1 MNVSIL
7 PVPILSLKKFNR
19 MTDMNIRLDYSDIKF
34 QENGKLK
41 LLIIVGTRPEI
52 IRLAAVINKCRV
64 YFDCSLAH
72 TGQNYDYNLNGV
84 FFHDLKLQAP
94 EVYMDAVGDDLGATV
109 GNIINCS
116 YKLMVQTCPD
126 ALLVLGDTNS
136 CLSVIGA
143 KRLHIP
149 IFHMEDGNRCFD
161 ECLPEE
167 TNRRIVDIIS
177 DVNMCYSEHARRYLN
192 ASGIAK
198 ERTYVTGSPMAE
210 VLHENLKDIEASDI
224 HSRLGLEKGKY
235 ILLSAHREENIDT
248 EKNFLSLFTAINK
261 LAEKYDMPILYSCH
275 PRSRKRLEMSG
286 FVLDSRVIQH
296 EPLGFHD
303 YNCLQMNAY
312 AVVSDSGT
320 LPEESSFFISVGHA
334 FPAVC
339 IRTSTE
345 RPEALDKGVFV
356 LAGIDGQSLLQAVE
370 TAVDMN
376 NNGDHGLPVPDYTD
390 ENVSTKVVK
399 LIQSYTGVVNKMVW
413 RKY

>member
-1 MNVSIL
+1 MDI
-7 PVPILSLKKFNR
+7 K
-19 MTDMNIRLDYSDIKF
+19 LDYSQVRF
-34 QENGKLK
+34 QENGRLK

-52 IRLAAVINKCRV
+52 IRLAAVINKCRS
-64 YFDCSLAH
+64 YFDCLLAH

-84 FFHDLKLQAP
+84 FFRDLRLKDP
-94 EVYMDAVGDDLGATV
+94 DVYMDAVGDDLGATM
-109 GNIINCS
+109 GNIINAG
-116 YKLMVQTCPD
+116 YKLMVQVKPD
-126 ALLVLGDTNS
+126 AVLVLGDTNS

-149 IFHMEDGNRCFD
+149 IFHMEAGNRCFD

-167 TNRRIVDIIS
+167 TNRRIVDVIS
-177 DVNMCYSEHARRYLN
+177 DVNLCYSEHARRYLN
-192 ASGIAK
+192 ASGVAK

-210 VLHENLKDIEASDI
+210 VLHENLSEIESSDI
-224 HSRLGLEKGKY
+224 HQRLHLQKGKY

-248 EKNFLSLFTAINK
+248 EKNFLSLFSAVNAM
-261 LAEKYDMPILYSCH
+261 AEKYDMPILYSCH
-275 PRSRKRLEMSG
+275 PRSRKRLESSG
-286 FVLDSRVIQH
+286 FALDSRVIQH

-320 LPEESSFFISVGHA
+320 LPEESSFFTSVGHP

-345 RPEALDKGVFV
+345 RPEALDKGIFV
-356 LAGIDGQSLLQAVE
+356 LAGIDGKSLLQAVD
-370 TAVDMN
+370 TAVEMN
-376 NNGDHGLPVPDYTD
+376 RNEDDGLPVPNYTD
-390 ENVSTKVVK
+390 ENVSAKVVK

-413 RKY
+413 RKF